1 MTVVKM
7 RRPSAFLFTLLLIF
21 SLLLSPAI
29 AIKEETGAGRL
40 RVNFSAAVETSLKK
54 AAASIDSAVVR
65 LCSHLDQSDNID
77 LKVNCHFY
85 DNAIRR
91 YVISASGKAL
101 FTGRLPFRP
110 DKREYFITSNQEI
123 SFDISLTDVTPTKEA
138 IAFNFDVTV
147 VFSLDR
153 MAYKMVQTIPHLTAS
168 GALGPAFDLLAE
180 FCSKL
185 NIGILSKAISETC
198 RNFSTVAFTKAG
210 TELINQA
217 GKNNNLGKVVRESI
231 GNGSILNYLALTI
244 LKTATTTMVSITG
257 ATLGSMVG
265 SVIAPGVG
273 TTIGAY
279 FGSQI
284 LSLIAKAIVHEL
296 TAEIPVKVNIRKM
309 VNNWRILN
317 RHPGDAK
324 ATTGYNEARLR
335 IKKRIVSEFGNEK
348 FSLFNTLLEEI
359 DEMFAHDRPA
369 TVPLLKDLQE
379 ILMFKVTMDGDWY
392 FARQYHQLRL
402 AVEKWGLQ
410 KQVVFTTDERLQ
422 NSGR

>member
-1 MTVVKM
+1 MTAVKM
-7 RRPSAFLFTLLLIF
+7 RRPSALLFTLMLIF
-21 SLLLSPAI
+21 SMLLSPAM
-29 AIKEETGAGRL
+29 ALKEETGTGRL
-40 RVNFSAAVETSLKK
+40 RVSFSSAVENSLKK
-54 AAASIDSAVVR
+54 SAAALDNAILK
-65 LCSHLDQSDNID
+65 LCSNLDKSDNID
-77 LKVNCHFY
+77 IRVNCHFY
-85 DNAIRR
+85 DNTIRR
-91 YVISASGKAL
+91 YVISASGKAI

-110 DKREYFITSNQEI
+110 DKSDYFITSNQEI
-123 SFDISLTDVTPTKEA
+123 SLDVSLTDVKSTKEA
-138 IAFNFDVTV
+138 ISFGFDITV

-180 FCSKL
+180 FCSRL

-217 GKNNNLGKVVRESI
+217 GKNNNLGKVIRDSI
-231 GNGSILNYLALTI
+231 NNDSILNYLALTI
-244 LKTATTTMVSITG
+244 LKTATTTMISITG

-284 LSLIAKAIVHEL
+284 LSLVAKAVVHEL
-296 TAEIPVKVNIRKM
+296 TAEIPVKINIKRM
-309 VNNWRILN
+309 VNNWRVLE
-317 RHPGDAK
+317 RHPGDAR
-324 ATTGYNEARLR
+324 ATATYEEARQR
-335 IKKRIVSEFGNEK
+335 IKKRIIREFGNEK

-359 DEMFAHDRPA
+359 DDMNSSDRPS

-379 ILMFKVTMDGDWY
+379 TLMFKVTMDGDWY
-392 FARQYHQLRL
+392 FARQYHQLRQ